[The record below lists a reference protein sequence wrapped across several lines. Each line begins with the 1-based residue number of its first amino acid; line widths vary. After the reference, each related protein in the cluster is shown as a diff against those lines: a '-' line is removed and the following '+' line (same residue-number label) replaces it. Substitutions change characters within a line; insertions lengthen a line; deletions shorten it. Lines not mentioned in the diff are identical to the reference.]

1 MDGVRRT
8 ASVKVEAESIRTRS
22 GAVRGRRAPRESGET
37 VRRLAAV
44 ADPPSPAQLKEQSD
58 QQLLDGLRVGSEAH
72 FNELYGRYFQ
82 RIYSFVYTRMRNH
95 ADAEE
100 VVQETFTAVYRSFES
115 YRGTSSLLS
124 WIYGIAKNTLN
135 NSLRRSR
142 TEGQRLDALRPE
154 VLRPPSALSD
164 CTPEEHLTLR
174 RYSDA
179 IRERLESVSEWQTE
193 IFAMRHLHDMSIQ
206 EISDRTQRSSDA
218 VRSSLYR
225 VKRLLFETAEL
236 SPTGDRPRGGG
247 PWGDTGSAESL
258 RGARRQ

>member
-1 MDGVRRT
+1 VSADDVRH
-8 ASVKVEAESIRTRS
+8 SVCANVEAGTARTTT
-22 GAVRGRRAPRESGET
+22 GAVPLR
-37 VRRLAAV
+37 
-44 ADPPSPAQLKEQSD
+44 EQSD
-58 QQLLDGLRVGSEAH
+58 QQLLDGLRAGSEPH

-100 VVQETFTAVYRSFES
+100 VVQETFTAVFRSFEG

-124 WIYGIAKNTLN
+124 WIYGIARNTLN

-142 TEGQRLDALRPE
+142 TESQRLDALGPE
-154 VLRPPSALSD
+154 LVRTPSAFSD

-174 RYSDA
+174 RYTEA
-179 IRERLESVSEWQTE
+179 IGERLESISEWQSE
-193 IFAMRHLHDMSIQ
+193 IFVMRHLENMSIQ
-206 EISDRTQRSSDA
+206 EISDRTSRSSDA

-236 SPTGDRPRGGG
+236 APETDRRTRRGGH
-247 PWGDTGSAESL
+247 WGEEQNEAGSP
-258 RGARRQ
+258 GAASR